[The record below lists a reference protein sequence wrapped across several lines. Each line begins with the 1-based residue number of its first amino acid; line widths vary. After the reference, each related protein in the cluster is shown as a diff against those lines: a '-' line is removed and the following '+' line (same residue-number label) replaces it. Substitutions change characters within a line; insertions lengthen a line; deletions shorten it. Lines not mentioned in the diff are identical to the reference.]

1 MHQKRTVRQWIVM
14 YLKILIG
21 SALYAAGF
29 QFFLY
34 PNAIATGGVTGVA
47 MIINYFSGFPVGVMT
62 LIINVPLFIF
72 SWKKFGLGFI
82 LASLAGTVLSSVMVD
97 LFAMIPLEVTHE
109 PLLGAIYGGIIKG
122 LGLGIVYHTG
132 ATTGGVDIVAK
143 FLRRKY
149 QHINFST
156 FILGLDT
163 AVIVAF
169 AVLFRRYDSA
179 MYAIICMFIASKV
192 IDLVLYGAVNSKVCY
207 IITDKSEEIKD
218 GIVNALHRGVT
229 FLHGEGAWSGQEKH
243 VILCVIKQ
251 SQIVELKHLV
261 GAVDDRAFVIVSDS
275 REVFGNGFSYLGDEG

>member
-1 MHQKRTVRQWIVM
+1 MPQQRSVRQWIVV

-34 PNAIATGGVTGVA
+34 PNAIATGGVTGIA
-47 MIINYFSGFPVGVMT
+47 MIINFFSGFPVGIMT
-62 LIINVPLFIF
+62 LIINVPLFLF
-72 SWKKFGLGFI
+72 SWKKYGLSFI

-97 LFAMIPLEVTHE
+97 VFSLIPLEVTHE

-122 LGLGIVYHTG
+122 LGLGIIYHTG

-143 FLRRKY
+143 FLRRRH

-156 FILGLDT
+156 FILGLDA
-163 AVIVAF
+163 AVITAF
-169 AVLFRRYDSA
+169 AVLFKRYDSA
-179 MYAIICMFIASKV
+179 MYAIICMFIASRV

-218 GIVNALHRGVT
+218 GILNDLHRGAT
-229 FLHGEGAWSGQEKH
+229 FLNGEGAWSGQTKH

-251 SQIVELKHLV
+251 SQIVELKQLV
-261 GAVDDRAFVIVSDS
+261 KAKDDQAFVIVSDS
-275 REVFGNGFSYLGDEG
+275 REVFGNGFAYIGEEN

>member
-1 MHQKRTVRQWIVM
+1 MPQHKTAKDWAVM

-34 PNAIATGGVTGVA
+34 PNAIVTGGVTGIA

-72 SWKKFGLGFI
+72 SWKKFGLSFI

-122 LGLGIVYHTG
+122 FGLGIVYHTG

-156 FILGLDT
+156 FILAMDV
-163 AVIVAF
+163 VIIAAF
-169 AVLFRRYDSA
+169 AVIFKRYDSA
-179 MYAIICMFIASKV
+179 MYAIICMYIASKV

-207 IITDKSEEIKD
+207 IITDKSTEIKD
-218 GIVNALHRGVT
+218 GIVNGLHRGVT
-229 FLHGEGAWSGQEKH
+229 FLHGEGAWSGREKH

-261 GAVDDRAFVIVSDS
+261 GAVDPAAFVIVSDS
-275 REVFGNGFSYLGDEG
+275 REVFGNGFAYIGEEG

>member
-1 MHQKRTVRQWIVM
+1 MQQHRTAREWVVV

-34 PNAIATGGVTGVA
+34 PNAIVTGGVTGVA

-72 SWKKFGLGFI
+72 SWKRFGLGFI

-97 LFAMIPLEVTHE
+97 LFAMVPLEVTHE

-122 LGLGIVYHTG
+122 FGLGIVYHTG

-156 FILGLDT
+156 FILGLD
-163 AVIVAF
+163 VLVVLAF
-169 AVLFRRYDSA
+169 ALIFRKYEAA
-179 MYAIICMFIASKV
+179 MYAMICMFIASKV
-192 IDLVLYGAVNSKVCY
+192 IDLVLFGAVNSKVCY
-207 IITDKSEEIKD
+207 IITDESESIKSAIMNE
-218 GIVNALHRGVT
+218 LSRGVT
-229 FLHGEGAWSGQEKH
+229 FLRGEGAWSGKEKN

-251 SQIVELKHLV
+251 NQIVELKKLV
-261 GAVDDRAFVIVSDS
+261 QRLDEKAFMIVSDS
-275 REVFGNGFSYLGDEG
+275 REVFGKGFSYIGDKG

>member
-1 MHQKRTVRQWIVM
+1 MPQQRTVRQWIAV

-34 PNAIATGGVTGVA
+34 PNAIATGGVTGIA
-47 MIINYFSGFPVGVMT
+47 MIINFFSGFPVGVMT
-62 LIINVPLFIF
+62 LIINVPLFLF
-72 SWKKFGLGFI
+72 SWKKYGLSFI
-82 LASLAGTVLSSVMVD
+82 LMSLAGTVLSSVMVD
-97 LFAMIPLEVTHE
+97 LFSLIPLEVTHE

-143 FLRRKY
+143 FLRQRH

-156 FILGLDT
+156 FILGLDA
-163 AVIVAF
+163 AVITAF
-169 AVLFRRYDSA
+169 AVLFKRYDSA
-179 MYAIICMFIASKV
+179 MYAIICMFIASRV

-218 GIVNALHRGVT
+218 GILNDLHRGVT
-229 FLHGEGAWSGQEKH
+229 FLNGEGAWSGQAKH

-251 SQIVELKHLV
+251 SQIVELKQLV
-261 GAVDDRAFVIVSDS
+261 KAKDDRAFVIVSDS
-275 REVFGNGFSYLGDEG
+275 REVFGNGFAYIGEEN